1 MAQAPVEAAANSPG
15 DQDEHDG
22 QGDEAAPPAGRP
34 FSRKKASYAPL
45 RFEVFVQFGGMI
57 FVIKPMT
64 RPNSGIRSK
73 RISLFFR

>member
-1 MAQAPVEAAANSPG
+1 
-15 DQDEHDG
+15 
-22 QGDEAAPPAGRP
+22 
-34 FSRKKASYAPL
+34 
-45 RFEVFVQFGGMI
+45 VFVQLGGMI